1 MIITFFRYIYF
12 ESLKCL
18 LTHND
23 GRNGLRHSA
32 RAEEE
37 RSGKEV
43 EEEEEESEGIKD
55 RKSIQSLEI
64 S

>member
-23 GRNGLRHSA
+23 GLRHSA

-37 RSGKEV
+37 RSGREV
-43 EEEEEESEGIKD
+43 EEEETEGIKD

>member
-37 RSGKEV
+37 RSGREV
-43 EEEEEESEGIKD
+43 EEEETEGIKG

>member
-1 MIITFFRYIYF
+1 M
-12 ESLKCL
+12 KCL

-37 RSGKEV
+37 RSGREV
-43 EEEEEESEGIKD
+43 EEEETEGIKD